1 MNLLK
6 KLGVLMLSS
15 TMLVVSV
22 FGLSSSNSYAATSC
36 IKKLSLNT
44 TYKYDIDGDGDK
56 DTIKAYVSKDKLL
69 LKVNKCVKTLNSQY
83 SSDLKSS
90 YAVKLYDFNK
100 KDKSLDIVYSYIP
113 DDVAET
119 RILKFK
125 NNTCEVNKFY
135 YDSEVYSYNPSNGMV
150 TFREYFEGR
159 YKDFTKVLGSFTCY
173 SKVKVNG
180 YKLSNQYTANTISA
194 VKDNKYIANQNLTAY
209 TSTNSS
215 QKAFTIKKNQPV
227 HVYALYQNGNKRYIK
242 VKNNAGK
249 YGYVKIGASLIF
261 TKDSCIW
268 AR

>member
-1 MNLLK
+1 MKLLK
-6 KLGVLMLSS
+6 KFGVSILTA
-15 TMLVVSV
+15 TMLTVSA
-22 FGLSSSNSYAATSC
+22 FGFSSNAYAATSC
-36 IKKLSLNT
+36 KKIIKPNV

-56 DTIKAYVSKDKLL
+56 DTIKVFKSKDKVL
-69 LKVNKCVKTLNSQY
+69 LKVNKCVKTVIYDCGSNCSYNDAQL
-83 SSDLKSS
+83 SS
-90 YAVKLYDFNK
+90 YTSKNGIVTFTEYDCGR
-100 KDKSLDIVYSYIP
+100 Y
-113 DDVAET
+113 
-119 RILKFK
+119 
-125 NNTCEVNKFY
+125 NKFAKAI
-135 YDSEVYSYNPSNGMV
+135 G
-150 TFREYFEGR
+150 
-159 YKDFTKVLGSFTCY
+159 DFGCY

>member
-1 MNLLK
+1 MKLLK
-6 KLGVLMLSS
+6 KFGVSILTT
-15 TMLVVSV
+15 TMLTVSA
-22 FGLSSSNSYAATSC
+22 FGFSSNAYAATSC
-36 IKKLSLNT
+36 KKIIKPNV

-56 DTIKAYVSKDKLL
+56 DTIKVFKSKDKVL
-69 LKVNKCVKTLNSQY
+69 LKVNKCVKTVIYDCGSNCSYNVKIYDLNKN
-83 SSDLKSS
+83 DKSS
-90 YAVKLYDFNK
+90 EI
-100 KDKSLDIVYSYIP
+100 IVYYSDDDSYC
-113 DDVAET
+113 T

-125 NNTCEVNKFY
+125 DNTCKLNVSYNDAQLSSYTSKNGIVTFTEYDCGRYNKFAKAI
-135 YDSEVYSYNPSNGMV
+135 G
-150 TFREYFEGR
+150 
-159 YKDFTKVLGSFTCY
+159 DFGCY

-209 TSTNSS
+209 TSTNSR

>member
-1 MNLLK
+1 MKLLK
-6 KLGVLMLSS
+6 KFGVSILTT
-15 TMLVVSV
+15 TMLTVSA
-22 FGLSSSNSYAATSC
+22 FGFSSNAYAATSC
-36 IKKLSLNT
+36 KKIIKPNV

-56 DTIKAYVSKDKLL
+56 DTIKVFKSKDKVL
-69 LKVNKCVKTLNSQY
+69 LKVNKCVKTVIYDCGSNCSYNVKIYDLNKN
-83 SSDLKSS
+83 DKSS
-90 YAVKLYDFNK
+90 EI
-100 KDKSLDIVYSYIP
+100 IVYYSDDDSYC
-113 DDVAET
+113 T

-125 NNTCEVNKFY
+125 DNTCKLNVSYNDAQLSSYTSKNGIVTFTEYDCGRYNKFAKAI
-135 YDSEVYSYNPSNGMV
+135 G
-150 TFREYFEGR
+150 
-159 YKDFTKVLGSFTCY
+159 DFGCY

-194 VKDNKYIANQNLTAY
+194 VKDNKYIATQNLTAY